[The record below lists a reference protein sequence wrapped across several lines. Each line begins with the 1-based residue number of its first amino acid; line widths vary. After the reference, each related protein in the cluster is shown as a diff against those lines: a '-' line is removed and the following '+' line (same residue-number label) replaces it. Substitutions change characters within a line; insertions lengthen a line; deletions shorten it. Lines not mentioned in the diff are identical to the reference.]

1 MNCPVICVWNEA
13 EWMMMMMEIEWLCEY
28 ELDIGHGQQKNI
40 DEYGLSGHCL
50 LQYIA
55 YRVPM

>member
-1 MNCPVICVWNEA
+1 MKRSR
-13 EWMMMMMEIEWLCEY
+13 MEEDDDGNRMTLWIWT
-28 ELDIGHGQQKNI
+28 GHGQQKNI

-55 YRVPM
+55 YRVPV